1 MPIIQTR
8 RASVYENSG
17 LPFKVLISLLL
28 RFDPEKEIDVLEEK
42 EKEARKKQQEKAK
55 VMNENAVPS
64 NLDLKGK

>member
-1 MPIIQTR
+1 M
-8 RASVYENSG
+8 
-17 LPFKVLISLLL
+17 
-28 RFDPEKEIDVLEEK
+28 LEEK